1 MQTYPSL
8 QLRQEIDNEELN
20 SIIAKAKNSNEDAL
34 SQLTKYIYS
43 RIYSYIYYR
52 VNHQEDTEDLT
63 SEVVLK
69 AIRALKKQRGDFN
82 AWIYKIAKNA
92 VIDFYR
98 RRGVRKEISL
108 SEMSHE
114 IPDDKTPLHKSIM
127 TKEKLRKGMKILTED
142 QKRVIILKFIE
153 GYKNPEIAKIIG
165 KSIGAVKLLQFRAL
179 QSLNNFFSIEDE

>member
-1 MQTYPSL
+1 MQKYPSL
-8 QLRQEIDNEELN
+8 LLRQELDDEQLHT
-20 SIIAKAKNSNEDAL
+20 IIAEAKKSNEDAL
-34 SQLTKYIYS
+34 TQLTKYIYS

-63 SEVVLK
+63 SESVLK
-69 AIRALKKQRGDFN
+69 AMRALKKQHGNFN
-82 AWIYKIAKNA
+82 AWIYRIAKNT

-114 IPDDKTPLHKSIM
+114 IPDDKTPVHKSVM

-165 KSIGAVKLLQFRAL
+165 KSVGAVKLLQFRAL
-179 QSLNNFFSIEDE
+179 QSLKKFFTKEK